1 MTSFPR
7 RVSLK
12 RGKHYGVKEFV
23 DLIRVDRV
31 ELPVNRDA
39 DAVLTSA
46 HAEGSAELDAVCE
59 TLFGDEFLKA
69 LDYLTRALDMT

>member
-1 MTSFPR
+1 M
-7 RVSLK
+7 
-12 RGKHYGVKEFV
+12 
-23 DLIRVDRV
+23 

-39 DAVLTSA
+39 YAVLTSA

-69 LDYLTRALDMT
+69 LDDLTRALDMT

>member
-12 RGKHYGVKEFV
+12 RGKHYGVEEFV
-23 DLIRVDRV
+23 DFIRVDRV

-39 DAVLTSA
+39 DAVLTSS

-69 LDYLTRALDMT
+69 LDDLTRALDMT

>member
-12 RGKHYGVKEFV
+12 RGKHYGVEEFV

-46 HAEGSAELDAVCE
+46 HAEGSAELHSVAQFV
-59 TLFGDEFLKA
+59 FGYKA
-69 LDYLTRALDMT
+69 LKLLNNLP